1 MALTSFNKNR
11 KKNKQIENKFTK
23 LLLARLRVEL
33 NEPAFMKFLWANIE
47 TLPHRLSDEL
57 LKRTT
62 IKSMKST
69 ELVTSQ
75 VFTQCFST
83 SFCFVLLYS
92 FNFSVCC
99 HHYTYAQ
106 MKRNIANTEFVYYF
120 FVILKP
126 AVDYFS
132 SRRGSSNLRDIL
144 FQVVFFLL

>member
-1 MALTSFNKNR
+1 M
-11 KKNKQIENKFTK
+11 
-23 LLLARLRVEL
+23 

-47 TLPHRLSDEL
+47 ALHHRLSDVL

-62 IKSMKST
+62 IKNMKSS

-75 VFTQCFST
+75 IFTQCFST
-83 SFCFVLLYS
+83 SLCFVLLYS

-99 HHYTYAQ
+99 HHYTHAQ

-126 AVDYFS
+126 AVDCFS
-132 SRRGSSNLRDIL
+132 CRRGSSNLRDIL
-144 FQVVFFLL
+144 LQVVFFLL